1 MDHARN
7 GRDFV
12 MCEAENPEG
21 ETHLLDML
29 VLWTQIC
36 DSKLDEK
43 RCQIHHLTA
52 VVVQESSS
60 FDCSDVICGDA
71 ASEERA
77 TTFQLLVV

>member
-1 MDHARN
+1 
-7 GRDFV
+7 

-52 VVVQESSS
+52 VVVQ
-60 FDCSDVICGDA
+60 VQQVRYPLIV
-71 ASEERA
+71 
-77 TTFQLLVV
+77 TM